1 MKHFVS
7 CAVALFVLCGAMFSA
22 QSSSAAAYDN
32 APYGSI
38 PYSYAPYGN
47 APYGYTPYG
56 NAPYGVPYNSMPY
69 VNQPNYYGTPMN
81 YYPAIGKQAN
91 PSVGNHVQDTH
102 MTPTQIRT
110 GYTRG
115 EIRAMPLTER
125 PNRPG
130 HFIGN
135 TIRRRT
141 GSY

>member
-1 MKHFVS
+1 MKHFIP
-7 CAVALFVLCGAMFSA
+7 CAVALFVLCGVMFSA
-22 QSSSAAAYDN
+22 QSSSAAAYDY
-32 APYGSI
+32 APYGSF

-47 APYGYTPYG
+47 M
-56 NAPYGVPYNSMPY
+56 PYGVPYNSIPY
-69 VNQPNYYGTPMN
+69 VNQTSYYGTQM
-81 YYPAIGKQAN
+81 YYHPAIGNQVN
-91 PSVGNHVQDTH
+91 PSAGNHSNNTH
-102 MTPTQIRT
+102 MTPTQVRT

-115 EIRAMPLTER
+115 EIRSMPLTER